1 MIMAE
6 SVEAEGSGD
15 LWDPAKGLDPLGSL
29 EATLAR
35 WSESRDAGTLEV
47 AAEGMQHILR
57 LERQRGKT
65 GLPAWAA
72 FELGLVRAKQN
83 EMEQAATAWGHAMA
97 TGDREFGPRAACFL
111 AILRLQQGD
120 LTGAKEAWRFALSA
134 GNERYRPAALL
145 GLGSVA
151 EQQSE
156 VAEAL
161 DLWQRAIDTG
171 DPEFGARA
179 GILLACRRLER
190 GEHREAESTFRR
202 VLEVR
207 NEEFRA
213 LALLGIGVV
222 GYEQGDYE
230 LAVEHLQL
238 AAECADARLLPMIE
252 EYLAEAERRVFE
264 EPEEP

>member
-1 MIMAE
+1 M
-6 SVEAEGSGD
+6 EADDSSD
-15 LWDPAKGLDPLGSL
+15 LWDVARGLVPLRSL
-29 EATLAR
+29 EASLAR
-35 WSESRDAGTLEV
+35 WSETRDAGKLEV

-57 LERQRGKT
+57 LERRRGKT

-83 EMEQAATAWGHAMA
+83 EMEKAAAAWGHAMG

-111 AILRLQQGD
+111 AILRQQQGD
-120 LTGAKEAWRFALSA
+120 LAGARKAWVFALGA

-145 GLGSVA
+145 GLGSIA

-156 VAEAL
+156 LTEAL
-161 DLWQRAIDTG
+161 GLWQRALDTG

-190 GEHREAESTFRR
+190 GEHQGAESAFRR
-202 VLEVR
+202 VLEAG

-222 GYEQGDYE
+222 DYEQGDYE
-230 LAVEHLQL
+230 LALEHLQV
-238 AAECADARLLPMIE
+238 AAEIADVRLLPMID
-252 EYLAEAERRVFE
+252 EYLAEAETGLLGV
-264 EPEEP
+264 PEEP